1 MPGTGDEPIVV
12 EGITLKYFD
21 PTTTIEVPVLPS
33 SLSQGP
39 LQSKCDN
46 DDAANV
52 LSQKGQD
59 GVTEEEE
66 DNEEEDNDTTTTD
79 STAQMEMKSRQ
90 HFRHVLNK
98 HHGQV
103 DLLALVAYESS
114 INSSDTEQTETCP
127 LIKMPSLE
135 TMYMIDMKIRVLRT
149 VPNLQFWEMISSF
162 SSTSGYMTN
171 VGTLNPKPSDTS
183 DDASVY
189 IIRIPAKRVQHFIYS
204 RTRVD
209 LRLESDKK
217 EIYKVGF
224 MYEVENRPN
233 IVFELASEVSGTVIR
248 KTRSLSRILSFGKL
262 K

>member
-1 MPGTGDEPIVV
+1 MLNTGDEPIVV

-21 PTTTIEVPVLPS
+21 PTITIEEPVQRS
-33 SLSQGP
+33 SLSQST
-39 LQSKCDN
+39 LQSKSDK
-46 DDAANV
+46 DDTVNI
-52 LSQKGQD
+52 LSQKGQY
-59 GVTEEEE
+59 GVTE
-66 DNEEEDNDTTTTD
+66 DNNEEEDNDTTTTD
-79 STAQMEMKSRQ
+79 STAQMETKIKHRF
-90 HFRHVLNK
+90 HHVLNK

-103 DLLALVAYESS
+103 DLLALIAYETS
-114 INSSDTEQTETCP
+114 IHNIDTEQSDICP

-135 TMYMIDMKIRVLRT
+135 TMYMIDMRIRVLRT

-162 SSTSGYMTN
+162 SSTSAYMTN
-171 VGTLNPKPSDTS
+171 VGTLNPRSSDIS
-183 DDASVY
+183 DDTSVY

-217 EIYKVGF
+217 EIYKISF
-224 MYEVENRPN
+224 MYEVQNRPN
-233 IVFELASEVSGTVIR
+233 IVFELASEVGGTVIR

>member
-1 MPGTGDEPIVV
+1 VSSKATTEMLNTGDEPIVV

-21 PTTTIEVPVLPS
+21 PTTTIEEPVQPS
-33 SLSQGP
+33 SLSQSP
-39 LQSKCDN
+39 LQSKSDN
-46 DDAANV
+46 DDTVNV
-52 LSQKGQD
+52 L
-59 GVTEEEE
+59 

-79 STAQMEMKSRQ
+79 STAQMETKIKPRFLHM
-90 HFRHVLNK
+90 LNK

-103 DLLALVAYESS
+103 DLLALITYETS
-114 INSSDTEQTETCP
+114 IHNIDTEQSDICP

-135 TMYMIDMKIRVLRT
+135 TMYMIDMRIRVLRT

-162 SSTSGYMTN
+162 SSTSAYMTN
-171 VGTLNPKPSDTS
+171 VGTLNPMSSDIS
-183 DDASVY
+183 DGTSVY

-217 EIYKVGF
+217 EIYKISF
-224 MYEVENRPN
+224 MYEVQNRPN
-233 IVFELASEVSGTVIR
+233 IVFELASEVGGTVIR
-248 KTRSLSRILSFGKL
+248 KTRSLSRILTFGKL